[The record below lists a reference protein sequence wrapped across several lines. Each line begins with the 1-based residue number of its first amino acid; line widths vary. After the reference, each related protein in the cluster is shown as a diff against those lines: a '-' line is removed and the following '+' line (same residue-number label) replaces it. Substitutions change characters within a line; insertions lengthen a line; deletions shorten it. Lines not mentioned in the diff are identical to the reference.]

1 MNEYTQYDLIMAE
14 KLQTLPVPDLADAIW
29 VRIERQLDIDMPA
42 TGDGDDLPAPPAG
55 SGWMGGIILSVVA
68 GAFVL
73 AFLWMKKEDSK
84 AVPQPLP
91 VPAGQEEMLPVL
103 QPADPAKRATEK
115 NAVFRPPGIPLVST
129 PDSTTSPG
137 QPAEEQVALPVN
149 RQPGPY
155 PVVADSLPPAQG
167 IQDTVV
173 TRPKP
178 RRGVTGINRDDYR
191 IVPKKDSL

>member
-1 MNEYTQYDLIMAE
+1 MNEYTQYELIMAE

-29 VRIERQLDIDMPA
+29 VRIEWQLDIDMPA

-55 SGWMGGIILSVVA
+55 SGWMGGVILSVVA

-115 NAVFRPPGIPLVST
+115 NAVFRPPGIREVSP
-129 PDSTTSPG
+129 PDSGVFLG
-137 QPAEEQVALPVN
+137 QPDDEQVALPVN
-149 RQPGPY
+149 RQPGPGT
-155 PVVADSLPPAQG
+155 VVSDMVPPQA
-167 IQDTVV
+167 IQDTVL

>member
-42 TGDGDDLPAPPAG
+42 TGDGDDPPAPPAG
-55 SGWMGGIILSVVA
+55 SGWMGGVLLSAVA

-91 VPAGQEEMLPVL
+91 VPAGQEEMLPVP
-103 QPADPAKRATEK
+103 QPADPAKQPAGK
-115 NAVFRPPGIPLVST
+115 NAVFRPPGSPMVSP
-129 PDSTTSPG
+129 PDSAASQG
-137 QPAEEQVALPVN
+137 QPADEQVALPVN
-149 RQPGPY
+149 RQPGQG
-155 PVVADSLPPAQG
+155 PVVSDTVQPQI

-178 RRGVTGINRDDYR
+178 RRGVTGISRDDYR